1 MTKIRV
7 LLAEDHHLVRE
18 GLKLLVDNQP
28 DMETVG
34 DASDGR
40 DAVRL
45 AEHLRPDV
53 VVMDISMRGMNG
65 LKATEALRQACPE
78 TKVLA
83 LTRHTDEGFVRQLL
97 AAGAA
102 GYVIKQSAPAELLGA
117 IRAVAAGLRY
127 LDPAIAGKVIDGYAR
142 PSARPKTDQSNSLSE
157 RETEILRLIARGY
170 SNKEVAA
177 RLEISVKTVEA
188 HKANAMRKLDIT
200 GRIDLVRYAVLQ
212 GWLEDA

>member
-34 DASDGR
+34 DASDGHG
-40 DAVRL
+40 AVRL
-45 AEHLRPDV
+45 SEQLRPDV

-65 LKATEALRQACPE
+65 LKATEALRQVCPE
-78 TKVLA
+78 TKILA

-142 PSARPKTDQSNSLSE
+142 PSARPETDHAHNLSE

-212 GWLEDA
+212 GWLEDT

>member
-40 DAVRL
+40 AAVRL
-45 AEHLRPDV
+45 AEELRPDV

-65 LKATEALRQACPE
+65 LKATEALSQVCPE

-83 LTRHTDEGFVRQLL
+83 LTRHTDEGFVRRLL

-102 GYVIKQSAPAELLGA
+102 GYVVKQSAPTELLAA
-117 IRAVAAGLRY
+117 IRAVAAGRRY
-127 LDPAIAGKVIDGYAR
+127 LDPTIQGRVIEGYTRSSSSPEIDRA
-142 PSARPKTDQSNSLSE
+142 KDLSE
-157 RETEILRLIARGY
+157 REREVLRLIARGY
-170 SNKEVAA
+170 GNKEVAA
-177 RLEISVKTVEA
+177 RLDISVKTVET
-188 HKANAMRKLDIT
+188 HKANAMRKLDMT
-200 GRIDLVRYAVLQ
+200 GRTDLVRYAVLE